1 MLVLSYEYM
10 SLEKEK
16 QKALE
21 PLAHVEAIK
30 STEAFRSTLSHVAFN
45 KLDLDERRRVIN
57 RAITKSAR
65 FLAESAT
72 KDSGYRTP
80 EGHRFALIA
89 QLEPFYRAQK
99 ALNKIRQQ
107 EQEGVRVSFS
117 KKRYYRNEVIEF
129 NHTLKD
135 VIDSHPSLS
144 FNELLT
150 FVTRMYQGANPNQNI
165 TDFTHEV
172 RLAMNGMRHEIGA
185 TQIIGA
191 LGLEYDETD
200 NEQEMKGQDLIV
212 YINGQPVPID
222 IKASP
227 ATVEIARQKSLY
239 PDHIIWS
246 HIEDYEFD
254 GGFRI
259 PYELAQQKGPAMM
272 RDLNQA
278 ARAEGVA

>member
-1 MLVLSYEYM
+1 M
-10 SLEKEK
+10 SFEK
-16 QKALE
+16 QKPLE

-30 STEAFRSTLSHVAFN
+30 STEAFRSALSHVAFN
-45 KLDLDERRRVIN
+45 KLDLDERRRAIN

-80 EGHRFALIA
+80 EGDRFALIA

-107 EQEGVRVSFS
+107 EQEGARVPYS
-117 KKRYYRNEVIEF
+117 KKRYYRNEVLEF
-129 NHTLKD
+129 NHALKN
-135 VIDSHPSLS
+135 VIDSHAHLS
-144 FNELLT
+144 FNDLLA
-150 FVTRMYQGANPNQNI
+150 FMARMYEGANPKQNVA
-165 TDFTHEV
+165 DFTHEV
-172 RLAMNGMRHEIGA
+172 RIAMDGMRHEIGA

-212 YINGQPVPID
+212 YISGKPVPID

-227 ATVEIARQKSLY
+227 TAVEIARQKSPH
-239 PDHIIWS
+239 PDRIIWS
-246 HIEDYEFD
+246 HIENHEFN

-272 RDLNQA
+272 RDLNKA
-278 ARAEGVA
+278 ARVKGIA